1 MSNNETFN
9 FQTALTHLQN
19 GRILK
24 RSCWTFASHIR
35 LSPCRTMLL
44 DEYSDF
50 FSEEQQ
56 YFLSY
61 EDIVA
66 TDWQIYTEYEN
77 AQKN

>member
-1 MSNNETFN
+1 MSDNETFD

-44 DEYSDF
+44 DEYF
-50 FSEEQQ
+50 IFEEQQ

-61 EDIVA
+61 DDVVA
-66 TDWQIYTEYEN
+66 TDWQIFTEYEN
-77 AQKN
+77 AQKD